1 MGLFNKLTDMK
12 ILLVDDDEW
21 IRDSLI
27 LFFECEGCH
36 LVALETAEEG
46 VEALK
51 SQSYDII
58 ISDYK
63 LPGMDGLEFF
73 KLIGESHPDAMMI
86 LVTAY
91 GNIDVA
97 SEAIRIGIHDFIH
110 KPFTTEDIE
119 RSLGR
124 LIEKREKKR
133 LDQGR
138 RRQVVRQGSAKP
150 SFSGSTP
157 LAASIKMNV
166 TSDE

>member
-1 MGLFNKLTDMK
+1 MIFQIRLATKATEMGLFNKLTDMK

-119 RSLGR
+119 RSLSR
-124 LIEKREKKR
+124 LIEEREKK
-133 LDQGR
+133 D
-138 RRQVVRQGSAKP
+138 
-150 SFSGSTP
+150 
-157 LAASIKMNV
+157 
-166 TSDE
+166 